1 MTKVA
6 IQIPDE
12 LSQFVEKSVQ
22 SGAYHDA
29 DEFFASLLYNLKEQ
43 SDAELTEEEQ
53 QKLSALRGD
62 IQHATDQLDRGEG
75 IRNFDFDAFLA
86 ERHRI
91 HAAEQSV

>member
-53 QKLSALRGD
+53 QKLSALRED
-62 IQHATDQLDRGEG
+62 IKHATDQLDRGEG
-75 IRNFDFDAFLA
+75 IRDFDYDAFLT

-91 HAAEQSV
+91 HAAGQSV